1 MTRALAR
8 LVAVVAVLG
17 GVALAVVPA
26 GAQTTSSTLNPVGGR
41 ASDAVEST
49 TTTQTPPVAGPT
61 LTLDQSAVDPGQR
74 ITVIFTGWQGRLV
87 TLSVCG
93 NLAKRGSTDCNM
105 PASQGVR
112 LYHVDDSPLTSFVIS
127 APPGTCPCVIRASS
141 DSNEVAYAPIEIR
154 GVPTGPVV
162 DPFSD
167 EPPLAVTVKAL
178 PAPHGIG
185 ATLKSWL
192 GGPTA
197 YDVTVTVQN
206 QATEAFSAVSVN
218 GAVGRSAEVDLAGFD
233 LFPGAMA
240 AGQTWT
246 GTARVTV
253 PAPVIGEFDWRVL
266 ASGAGPV
273 TETSSS
279 SRAVPWVLIALVLL
293 LVGDLVAIVVR
304 WVQRRRDRRG
314 AGGRRQ
320 GPDAPDRSDTSG
332 PVGPSDGEVAADQP
346 PVMAMSSS

>member
-1 MTRALAR
+1 
-8 LVAVVAVLG
+8 
-17 GVALAVVPA
+17 VPA
-26 GAQTTSSTLNPVGGR
+26 GAQTTSSTLNPVGGP
-41 ASDAVEST
+41 AAQAEST
-49 TTTQTPPVAGPT
+49 TTTTTAPALSGPT
-61 LTLDQSAVDPGQR
+61 LTLDQTTVDPGQQ

-93 NLAKRGSTDCNM
+93 NLAKRGSSDCNM

-127 APPGTCPCVIRASS
+127 APPGTCPCVIRGSS
-141 DSNEVAYAPIEIR
+141 DTGEVAYAPIEIR
-154 GVPTGPVV
+154 GVPIGPVV

-167 EPPLAVTVKAL
+167 EPPLAVTVTAV

-192 GGPTA
+192 GGPTD
-197 YDVTVTVQN
+197 YDVTVVVHN
-206 QATEAFSAVSVN
+206 QATEAFSAVAVN
-218 GAVGRSAEVDLAGFD
+218 GAVGRSTEVDLAGFD
-233 LFPGAMA
+233 LFPGPLG

-253 PAPVIGEFDWRVL
+253 PAPVIGDFSWRVL

-279 SRAVPWVLIALVLL
+279 SRAVPWLLIVLVLL
-293 LVGDLVAIVVR
+293 LVGDVVAVIVR
-304 WVQRRRDRRG
+304 WVQRRRARR
-314 AGGRRQ
+314 AE
-320 GPDAPDRSDTSG
+320 SG
-332 PVGPSDGEVAADQP
+332 EPPVGGSTDPVDLPGPPAPST
-346 PVMAMSSS
+346 PVEEPASPLVSASAG